1 MRLMD
6 LPMRIMK
13 LKMMVGCAASLL
25 ACSCG
30 KKSPEAASHP
40 ATPAVDQN
48 AAGQTASPNVPPPTT
63 PPAYARPVA
72 PPTAVQP
79 IAVPADASAA
89 LSVLTQAV
97 RKFSAERRQVPKN
110 LNEVVNAG
118 YIRNLPAAPPGK
130 KFVLD
135 TKRLEVTLAN
145 N

>member
-1 MRLMD
+1 
-6 LPMRIMK
+6 MK
-13 LKMMVGCAASLL
+13 LKLTVACSVALL

-30 KKSPEAASHP
+30 KKSPEAMSHP
-40 ATPAVDQN
+40 NTAVLDQSATEQ
-48 AAGQTASPNVPPPTT
+48 T
-63 PPAYARPVA
+63 PPSSAQPVA

-79 IAVPADASAA
+79 VAVPADTSAA
-89 LSVLTQAV
+89 LGVLTQAV
-97 RKFSAERRQVPKN
+97 RKYSAERRQVPKS

-118 YIRNLPAAPPGK
+118 YLQNLPAAPAGK